1 MKSDTIW
8 RDTSLLGSKAKNKEL
23 LYSTVTRVTC
33 VCHLLGSAL
42 PVIPNKKPGSN
53 QELHFADA
61 IPIDNTYELP
71 IQSHNMDST
80 PSPTSS
86 DSSSQFFASSPD
98 FPPVP
103 DHIIVTFDGKVREML
118 RITRDEVEEERQ
130 SRPTTSRPR
139 YYAGRAFSR
148 PESN

>member
-1 MKSDTIW
+1 MN
-8 RDTSLLGSKAKNKEL
+8 RAKNKEL
-23 LYSTVTRVTC
+23 LHRYQRNLWC
-33 VCHLLGSAL
+33 
-42 PVIPNKKPGSN
+42 N
-53 QELHFADA
+53 QQLHFANA
-61 IPIDNTYELP
+61 IPYPKQENNKPEQPLSALHWNRIDNAYELP

-103 DHIIVTFDGKVREML
+103 DHIVVTFDGKVREML
-118 RITRDEVEEERQ
+118 RITRDEVAEERQ